1 MEPDTMADTR
11 VALRSTLTDALAASG
26 ARWAWQGPPDAPDV
40 WVASRGPADLDI
52 WWDPDEGQELALART
67 LAVRNPAV
75 VARSDDPRRLR
86 HLSLAFEVD
95 GDLAVVDF
103 TRGDLRVGPVVLF
116 PGAQVHVDDPG
127 DGSGPVLAG
136 AAGAADLLI
145 RPLLRGK
152 LPPATRLAAARERW
166 AAAPDAEHAFAG
178 ALWQAELGALS
189 AEIIGVLSG
198 AEPASDLH
206 TRARKVLLRRT
217 LAPAGV
223 AAAWSQRWSVV
234 PAGRAAGPLKLR
246 TRGVVV
252 AFVGTDGSG
261 KSTVADQLAARV
273 QELGLPTASAY
284 FGMARGNLPGVGL
297 SRKVLGIKTE
307 PADPKPEPVAP
318 DPDPGASDVLASEA
332 SDTATATA
340 PVTAA
345 TADLAYPTVR
355 RVAAWF
361 YALEY
366 MWRYA
371 STVAPAVRKRQ
382 VVICDRY
389 VYDLRDSPWP
399 GSRAAVFVQKVVPP
413 PDVLVLPDAP
423 AELIHAR
430 KPERTLSEQARQ
442 QREFRALL
450 GEQPARCA
458 ELVVDTSGETADPV
472 APVVAAVVQAAHR
485 PRSAPRA

>member
-1 MEPDTMADTR
+1 MDAETMADSR
-11 VALRSTLTDALAASG
+11 MALRSILRDALDASG
-26 ARWAWQGPPDAPDV
+26 ARWAWQGPPDAPTQ
-40 WVASRGPADLDI
+40 WVSDRGPADLDI
-52 WWDPDEGQELALART
+52 WWHPYADQEVAVQRV

-103 TRGDLRVGPVVLF
+103 TRGDLRVGPVLLF
-116 PGAQVHVDDPG
+116 PGDLVTVESDH
-127 DGSGPVLAG
+127 DGLGPVLAG

-152 LPPATRLAAARERW
+152 LPPEARVAAARGRW
-166 AAAPDAEHAFAG
+166 TAAPEPQRRYAAT
-178 ALWQAELGALS
+178 LWEVELGPLAADIIAVLDGTAPEAEL
-189 AEIIGVLSG
+189 
-198 AEPASDLH
+198 PA
-206 TRARKVLLRRT
+206 RARKVLLRRT
-217 LAPAGV
+217 LAPAGI
-223 AAAWSQRWSVV
+223 AAAWAQRWSVV
-234 PAGRAAGPLKLR
+234 PAGSSAGPLKLR

-252 AFVGTDGSG
+252 ALVGTDGSG
-261 KSTVADQLAARV
+261 KSTVADQLAERL
-273 QELGLPTASAY
+273 QTLGMATDSAY

-297 SRKVLGIKTE
+297 ARKVLGIKQE
-307 PADPKPEPVAP
+307 PAVSAADPVPVPEVEPVPAADPVPAANAVPDLDPEPEP
-318 DPDPGASDVLASEA
+318 PK
-332 SDTATATA
+332 
-340 PVTAA
+340 
-345 TADLAYPTVR
+345 LAYPAVR

-371 STVAPAVRKRQ
+371 STVAPAVRKRR

-389 VYDLRDSPWP
+389 VYDLRESPWP
-399 GSRAAVFVQKVVPP
+399 GSPAAAFVQKLVPP

-450 GEQPARCA
+450 AEQPARCA
-458 ELVVDTSGETADPV
+458 ELVVDTSGDTADPV

-485 PRSAPRA
+485 PRSAPRT

>member
-1 MEPDTMADTR
+1 MDSDTVADTR
-11 VALRSTLTDALAASG
+11 VALRSTVTDALTASG

-40 WVASRGPADLDI
+40 WVAARGPADLDI
-52 WWDPDEGQELALART
+52 WWDPDSAQELAVRRA

-75 VARSDDPRRLR
+75 VARSDDPRRLL

-103 TRGDLRVGPVVLF
+103 TRGHLRVGPVLLF
-116 PGAQVHVDDPG
+116 PGSRVRVQDAP
-127 DGSGPVLAG
+127 DGIGCVLVG
-136 AAGAADLLI
+136 APGAADLLI

-152 LPPATRLAAARERW
+152 IPPSARLAAARERW
-166 AAAPDAEHAFAG
+166 AETPTDERTFAT
-178 ALWQAELGALS
+178 ALWQEELGQLAG
-189 AEIIGVLSG
+189 EIIGVLDG
-198 AEPASDLH
+198 AEPASDLNA
-206 TRARKVLLRRT
+206 RARKTLLRRT

-223 AAAWSQRWSVV
+223 AAAWAQRWSVV
-234 PAGRAAGPLKLR
+234 PAGSAAGPLKLR

-261 KSTVADQLAARV
+261 KSTVANQLADRLHV
-273 QELGLPTASAY
+273 LGMPTDSAY

-297 SRKVLGIKTE
+297 ARKLLGIKAE
-307 PADPKPEPVAP
+307 PADPTPPPAAPEPAAP
-318 DPDPGASDVLASEA
+318 EEHAASDGPE
-332 SDTATATA
+332 
-340 PVTAA
+340 PAA
-345 TADLAYPTVR
+345 TADLAYPAVR

-371 STVAPAVRKRQ
+371 STVAPAVRKRR

-399 GSRAAVFVQKVVPP
+399 GSRAAVFVQRVVPA

-430 KPERTLSEQARQ
+430 KPERTKSEQARQ

-450 GEQPARCA
+450 AEQPARCA
-458 ELVVDTSGETADPV
+458 ELVVDTSGETVDPV
-472 APVVAAVVQAAHR
+472 APVVAAVVEAAHR